1 MGDCFFCPFF
11 FVAFFSPLC
20 TPSVFGA
27 PIYNA
32 FNIFILPTKK
42 KTEEDY
48 EDNLEGNKTS
58 EHDKIINNIFHS
70 VPPHSSS
77 KTLEKN

>member
-1 MGDCFFCPFF
+1 MSL
-11 FVAFFSPLC
+11 VLLYIMLL
-20 TPSVFGA
+20 
-27 PIYNA
+27 IYL
-32 FNIFILPTKK
+32 FYLPKK